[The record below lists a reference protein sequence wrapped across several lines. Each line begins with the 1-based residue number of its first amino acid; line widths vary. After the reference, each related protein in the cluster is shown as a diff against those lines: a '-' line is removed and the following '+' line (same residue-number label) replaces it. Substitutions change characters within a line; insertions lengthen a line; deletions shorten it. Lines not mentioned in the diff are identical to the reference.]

1 MRVTAV
7 LEDWEVID
15 SGQSVNYSQELG
27 HGSYGSVYKGKYV
40 LGDCSEIDVAV
51 KRIDKENIN
60 LLESEI
66 LAKVGSHRNVLGFYC
81 SKKKRKTA
89 VNSGSSN

>member
-15 SGQSVNYSQELG
+15 SELRVNYSEELG
-27 HGSYGSVYKGKYV
+27 NGSYGSVYKGKYV